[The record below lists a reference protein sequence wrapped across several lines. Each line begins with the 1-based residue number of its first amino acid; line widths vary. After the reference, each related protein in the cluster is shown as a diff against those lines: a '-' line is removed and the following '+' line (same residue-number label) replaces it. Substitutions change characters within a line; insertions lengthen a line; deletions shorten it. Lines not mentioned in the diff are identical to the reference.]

1 MDGGPRQAKRL
12 LALGAALVVIAAACG
27 SSTASNPPGAA
38 APGAS
43 TAPAASTPAAAS
55 QPPASQST
63 AGGGDLSIA
72 FAADMQHL
80 DPALAYDTTSWT
92 VTRMLYDQLVEYA
105 ENSTQ
110 LIPGLAEAMPT
121 VSTDGLTYTF
131 KLRPGVKFVK
141 GDGTVLRDMTADDV
155 VASLNRILN
164 QNLKPSPSPV
174 GSAFFSI
181 IDGAQEVLDKK
192 ATTASG
198 IIAADALTVTIK
210 LVKPDKRLLAILAMG
225 FGSIVPRELAGED
238 TAAFEKAPVG
248 TGPYYL
254 ESYQQGSKAVLK
266 RNTFYWQPDLPK
278 TDRVEVRF
286 LVEENTQ
293 VQQVQA
299 GQLDIMGES
308 IPSGVYSQITGDPTL
323 TDQVK
328 HQIDVATTYVS
339 MDTTDPKKQLS
350 NIKVRQA
357 INMAIDKANL
367 VKLYNGR
374 GVVADCIFPPAMPG
388 YDTSCKPY
396 TSDVEGAKK
405 LMAEAGFPNGFETT
419 MYSDTTELSKSS
431 TVAIQQ
437 DLAKIGIN
445 VKLVPQDFD
454 VLLGTIT
461 VPHQAPLVF
470 LSWFQDFPDP
480 SDFIDPILSC
490 STAVAGAFNTAWY
503 CNPDVDALGVKA
515 LAEQDDTARLA
526 EYQQIQAMIMAD
538 APWAPILF
546 NETVILTSDRVIGNP
561 LHPTYPNDLPR
572 IDVKE

>member
-1 MDGGPRQAKRL
+1 MDEGPRQAKRL
-12 LALGAALVVIAAACG
+12 LALSAAIIVIVAACG
-27 SSTASNPPGAA
+27 SSATSNPPSAA

-43 TAPAASTPAAAS
+43 TAPAAPTPTPAS

-63 AGGGDLSIA
+63 AGGGALSIA

-80 DPALAYDTTSWT
+80 DPALAYDTTSQT

-105 ENSTQ
+105 EGSTQ

-121 VSTDGLTYTF
+121 VSADGLTYTF
-131 KLRPGVKFVK
+131 KLRPGIKFVK

-155 VASLNRILN
+155 VASLNRILDP
-164 QNLKPSPSPV
+164 NLKPSPSPV

-181 IDGAQEVLDKK
+181 IDGAQAVLDKK
-192 ATTASG
+192 ATTATG
-198 IIAADALTVTIK
+198 IVAVDPSTVTIK
-210 LVKPDKRLLAILAMG
+210 LVKPDKRLLAILAMS
-225 FGSIVPRELAGED
+225 FGSVVPKELAGED

-266 RNTFYWQPDLPK
+266 RNTSYWQPDLPK
-278 TDRVEVRF
+278 TDSVEVRF
-286 LVEENTQ
+286 LVEQNTEI
-293 VQQVQA
+293 QQAQA
-299 GQLDIMGES
+299 GQLDITGEF

-323 TDQVK
+323 TEQVK
-328 HQIDVATTYVS
+328 HRIDVATFYVS
-339 MDTTDPKKQLS
+339 MDTTDPKKILS
-350 NIKVRQA
+350 NVKVRQA
-357 INMAIDKANL
+357 INMAIDKANV

-374 GVVADCIFPPAMPG
+374 GGVADCILPPAMPG
-388 YDTSCKPY
+388 YDASCKPY
-396 TSDVEGAKK
+396 TYDVEGAKK

-419 MYSDTTELSKSS
+419 MYSDTTEISKSS

-437 DLAKIGIN
+437 DLAKIGIT

-470 LSWFQDFPDP
+470 IGWFQDFPDP
-480 SDFIDPILSC
+480 SDFFDPILSC
-490 STAVAGAFNTAWY
+490 ATAVPGSFNTAGY
-503 CNPDVDALGVKA
+503 CNKDVDALGAKA

-526 EYQQIQAMIMAD
+526 EYQQIQKMVMAD
-538 APWAPILF
+538 APWAPVFF
-546 NETVILTSDRVIGNP
+546 NESVILTSDRVIGNP
-561 LHPTYPNDLPR
+561 LHPFYFMDLPR
-572 IDVKE
+572 IDVK